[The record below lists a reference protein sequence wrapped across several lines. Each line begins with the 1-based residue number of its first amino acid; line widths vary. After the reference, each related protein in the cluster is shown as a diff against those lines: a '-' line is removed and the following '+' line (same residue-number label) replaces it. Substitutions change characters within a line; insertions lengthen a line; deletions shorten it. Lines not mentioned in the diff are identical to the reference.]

1 MWRRRHVYS
10 IAMTLTALAVFPAAF
25 FQPRLLDD
33 LRNFVFD
40 SFQRADPRPFDL
52 QAPVK
57 IIGVDEESLKIFG
70 QWPWPRTRLAELTEK
85 LAALGASAIAFD
97 FIFAEPDRTSFE
109 NMLVTIPNENLRR
122 DVSRTLAKTPSNDQI
137 FTRALGATPSILGET
152 LSATGA
158 IKAPEPKAGFVTA
171 GDDPAPF
178 LPYFPAIVAPMP
190 PLAQSARGL
199 GATNWLPDRDQVVRR
214 ALLFGAGP
222 FGIVPSL
229 AMEALRVAQGET
241 TYVLRSSNASG
252 ETAFGRRTGMNA
264 VKIGAFEIATGA
276 NGEVRPRYTAA
287 SPQRTLSAADVLQ
300 GRTKRDEVEGR
311 IVFVGAKATGLGD
324 IRATPLEPAVSGVDI
339 HAQIVESLVSG
350 SLLSRPDWAF
360 GLEYLAAAVCF
371 AGVAVLLLI
380 APPVASALV
389 AAVFIAL
396 LFCGSF
402 FLFEKRGLLLDP
414 GFPSVSIII
423 SYLVGAST
431 LWRFEE
437 AAKRHVHEAFGKFV
451 APAVVDRLAENPDRL
466 VLGGETRE
474 LSVLF
479 CDLRDFSGL
488 SEGMS
493 AQELTQFMNAY
504 LTPMTDAIL
513 ERAGTID
520 KYMGDAILAF
530 WNAPLDVDEHPRK
543 AVDAALAMRG
553 ELAVFNTARRE
564 KAQREG
570 RAFREAAMGV
580 GLALGPCSVGNM
592 GSIRRFDYSI
602 LGDIVN
608 LASRLDGATK
618 TFRTDIIA
626 ADAVRDAVRDY
637 AWLDLGDVVVMG
649 RNTATR
655 VAAIA
660 GDKEFAQTLEFQ
672 RWRRKHE
679 AICDAYRAKR
689 FDEALDGAQQLAAEV
704 APQWRAL
711 YMVLKERFGSL
722 RDRQLLKDWS
732 PIWVLDSK

>member
-10 IAMTLTALAVFPAAF
+10 IAMTLVALLAFPAAF

-40 SFQRADPRPFDL
+40 SFQRADPRPFDP
-52 QAPVK
+52 QSPVK
-57 IIGVDEESLKIFG
+57 IVGIDEESLKVFG

-85 LAALGASAIAFD
+85 LSALGASAIAFD

-137 FTRALGATPSILGET
+137 FARALVAAPTILGET

-158 IKAPEPKAGFVTA
+158 AKAPEPKAGLVTA

-178 LPYFPAIVAPMP
+178 LPHFPAIVAPMP
-190 PLAQSARGL
+190 LLAQAAHGL

-264 VKIGAFEIATGA
+264 VKVGAFEIATGA

-287 SPQRTLSAADVLQ
+287 SPQRAISAAAVIQ
-300 GRTKRDEVEGR
+300 GKANKDDFEGR

-350 SLLSRPDWAF
+350 GLLSRPDWAF
-360 GLEYLAAAVCF
+360 GLEYLVAAFCF
-371 AGVAVLLLI
+371 VGVAVLLLV
-380 APPVASALV
+380 ASPVASALFA
-389 AAVFIAL
+389 AAVIVL
-396 LFCGSF
+396 LFGGSY
-402 FLFEKRGLLLDP
+402 FLFEKHGLLLDP
-414 GFPSVSIII
+414 GFPSAAIAI

-431 LWRFEE
+431 LWRFEQ

-493 AQELTQFMNAY
+493 AQELTQFMNDY

-543 AVDAALAMRG
+543 AVDAALAMRD
-553 ELAVFNTARRE
+553 ELAAFNASRRE
-564 KAQREG
+564 RALREG
-570 RAFREAAMGV
+570 RSYREAAMGV

-618 TFRTDIIA
+618 TFRTDIVA
-626 ADAVRDAVRDY
+626 ADSVRDAAHDY

-649 RNTATR
+649 RNTTTR

-660 GDKEFAQTLEFQ
+660 GDPAYAQTPEFKE
-672 RWRRKHE
+672 WSRKHD
-679 AICDAYRAKR
+679 AICDAFRGRR
-689 FDEALDGAQQLAAEV
+689 FAEAVDGAQRLAGEV
-704 APQWRAL
+704 SPQWRAL
-711 YMVLKERFGSL
+711 YIVLKERFASL
-722 RDRQLLKDWS
+722 RDAQLVNDWS
-732 PIWVLDSK
+732 PTWVLDSK